1 MYTWPIGF
9 VRKIAAWVDERGE
22 RKKGK
27 VDKLGLW
34 GLYLFVALPLPGT
47 GAWTGSAIATAL
59 KMDKKSALMVI
70 IAGNFTACLIT
81 TVLTYMGI
89 SLFA

>member
-1 MYTWPIGF
+1 M
-9 VRKIAAWVDERGE
+9 
-22 RKKGK
+22 
-27 VDKLGLW
+27 
-34 GLYLFVALPLPGT
+34 ALPQQGT
-47 GAWTGSAIATAL
+47 GAWTGSAIATLL
-59 KMDKKSALMVI
+59 KMNKKKAMLTI